1 MISDM
6 VKIQL
11 KRHKL
16 RTGLTILGVVIGIL
30 LITTLASFSEGMR
43 VSINE
48 NIGVIEGKI
57 YIVKE
62 GTSITSF
69 GSASSA
75 AGSQLDESLVDDISQ
90 VSGVRRVVPFLITST
105 PEGMVAGFPPD
116 ALDILDYDVGF
127 DSGGMYESGTN
138 EMALGPIAA
147 DRLGVVVG
155 DVVRIQGKD
164 MEVVGI
170 SESLGNPEDDN
181 SLWTSV
187 ENAQEIGNLEGKVTL
202 MIVEP
207 YVLDDTELLARQ
219 ISEDFDDIDAVS
231 DKEAVREIQ
240 ELISQINVMIYSV
253 GGIAS
258 VIAAIVIMNVM
269 FMSVSERTR
278 EIGTMKALGA
288 TNFQIISEVVGES
301 IFIAFIGGLIGI
313 GLSFIG
319 VYYLNQAIGTP
330 GFARITVRLFV
341 QSLSFAVL
349 LGLVGGILPARKAA
363 KMDPIVALRYE

>member
-6 VKIQL
+6 VKTQL

-16 RTGLTILGVVIGIL
+16 RTALTMLGIVIGIL

-57 YIVKE
+57 YVVKE
-62 GTSITSF
+62 GASITSF
-69 GSASSA
+69 GSAGSV

-90 VSGVRRVVPFLITST
+90 VSGVKRVVPFLITST

-116 ALDILDYDVGF
+116 AMDILDYDVGF

-138 EMALGPIAA
+138 EIALGPIAA
-147 DRLGVVVG
+147 ERLGAVVG
-155 DVVRIQGKD
+155 DVVRIRGRD

-187 ENAQEIGNLEGKVTL
+187 ENAQEIGGLEGKVTV

-207 YVLDDTELLARQ
+207 YVLDDTESLAEQ
-219 ISEDFDDIDAVS
+219 ISEYFDDVSAVS

-240 ELISQINVMIYSV
+240 ELIGQINVMIYSL

-258 VIAAIVIMNVM
+258 IIAAIVIMNVM

-278 EIGTMKALGA
+278 EIGTLKAIGA
-288 TNFQIISEVVGES
+288 TDFQIISEVIAES
-301 IFIAFIGGLIGI
+301 VFIAFMGGLIGI
-313 GLSFIG
+313 GISYG
-319 VYYLNQAIGTP
+319 AVYYLNMLLGTP
-330 GFARITVRLFV
+330 GFARITLRLFV
-341 QSLSFAVL
+341 QSVSFALL
-349 LGLVGGILPARKAA
+349 LGLIGGALPARKAA
-363 KMDPIVALRYE
+363 KLDPITALRYE